1 MAKDRVPPET
11 LDSHCCESYKPHP
24 DPASSTVVHNDV
36 LRWAYMSERFA
47 SWQLDALIA
56 VGGLGEIW
64 RASRENSPSGEF
76 PRADPRIGADADART
91 FLRGNSPDAALKR
104 IHTHLLR
111 NDEARSQF
119 AREQELAMT
128 LPRHP
133 NVVAGIEAD
142 AIDGRPYIALE
153 LVPGEDL
160 RRTLMPAPSRA
171 EPAPARALL
180 SRDRAVSIVLA
191 ACDAASHLHANGWVH
206 GDINPSNLV
215 SDGERVVLIDL
226 GIARAI
232 GEAGT
237 PRGTHAYMAPEQVR
251 GEAWTPATD
260 VFALGVVLWEL
271 VAGARLFHRGPTWL
285 SMQAVIEHVPATL
298 PDRELDAIARV
309 ALAKHA
315 VDRIA
320 TPHELAERLRATT
333 N

>member
-1 MAKDRVPPET
+1 
-11 LDSHCCESYKPHP
+11 
-24 DPASSTVVHNDV
+24 
-36 LRWAYMSERFA
+36 MSERFA
-47 SWQLDALIA
+47 SWQLDTLIA

-64 RASRENSPSGEF
+64 RASRANSPE
-76 PRADPRIGADADART
+76 
-91 FLRGNSPDAALKR
+91 AALKR

-133 NVVAGIEAD
+133 NVVGGIEAD
-142 AIDGRPYIALE
+142 AIDGRPYLALE

-160 RRTLMPAPSRA
+160 RRTLMPATSPATPTPTLPSRA
-171 EPAPARALL
+171 LL
-180 SRDRAVSIVLA
+180 SRVSRDRAVSIVLA
-191 ACDAASHLHANGWVH
+191 ACDAASHLHAHGWVH

-215 SDGERVVLIDL
+215 SDGDRVVLIDL

-285 SMQAVIEHVPATL
+285 SMQAVIEHLPAAL
-298 PDRELDAIARV
+298 PDRELDAIARM

-315 VDRIA
+315 ADRIA
-320 TPHELAERLRATT
+320 TPFELAERLRATG